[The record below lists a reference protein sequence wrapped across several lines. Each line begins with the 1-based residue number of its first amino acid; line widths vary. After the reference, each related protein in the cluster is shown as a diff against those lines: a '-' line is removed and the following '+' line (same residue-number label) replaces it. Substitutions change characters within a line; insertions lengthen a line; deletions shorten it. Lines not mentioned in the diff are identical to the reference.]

1 MALADAIAGLFGWRR
16 VVVYDHSVVAAAVQ
30 GMTPTDLYRRQPAL
44 RAVVSFLADNV
55 AGVPLKCYVRE
66 GDADRP
72 RDTESPL
79 ALLLSHP
86 GDGMTTFELIRATTA
101 DLKLWG
107 QALWYVHPSASA
119 PSGWAIRYVPWSW
132 VTNKETFD
140 GFTPTSYHVVN
151 PYTGIQSDLP
161 ADECVRFYGYHPG
174 GAMESAS
181 PIEALKDVLSEQ
193 ISAWEFRNGV
203 WRNGGRV
210 QQWISRPAN
219 VEWTPGA
226 RDRFAKSWKER
237 FSGKGG
243 TDTGGTPLLEDG
255 MRLETTQLNARE
267 AQWQEAT
274 RLAREDVAAV
284 YHVNPSQI
292 WHSESQTYA
301 SAKDNAR
308 ALYADTLAN
317 DFALIEQ
324 RVNAQL
330 VTMLGMDP
338 RRHYCEF
345 DLSAKLAASFE
356 EQAGVLQSSVGGPWM
371 TRNEARARMNMP
383 ALEGGD
389 ELIVPLN
396 VTEGGLAAPNDT
408 DPTRPRLNARPVG
421 YVLDGVLYAMPQA
434 GEKSLPAAD
443 VRVRPAG
450 GGVPPFGGRAVVRV
464 LSKARPEVE
473 QALSKVLTRFCNRQ
487 RDSYIGELAKL
498 GLTDTDLA
506 DAIMAIYDE
515 RSGTWLHDAIADL
528 YDCARTPMDAA
539 AMRSMALLGSD
550 PEVLDGDA
558 IAELVREVCLAHA
571 SAIARQARDDLAE
584 SAGTLGNPDAR
595 LVRTLVQDTFRTM
608 VEPNVETHASAMA
621 AYVANAGACEGA
633 RQSGADCLKEWVT
646 SRQNTRDSHAK
657 MDGQRVGIDDRFSN
671 GARWPHDI
679 GLSAAESC
687 NCRCRIELVSGEDR
701 ASGAHLKKVRREA
714 EEGTKSVN
722 LAWQEFKDKKTEER
736 YQETVGKV
744 IRSWSKDG
752 RIIASYYAKPEG
764 KELQA
769 ARALADAG
777 HVVEFLNTLGG
788 GQHPD
793 IRVDGVKADFKRIES
808 FDPNKVYVRIGD
820 CAKKADIA
828 VIDLMLDRVQ
838 LGDAIAKAKNA
849 INSGIIAEGN
859 VFIIDWHGN
868 ITVV

>member
-434 GEKSLPAAD
+434 GEKSLPAKDVHVEPVGGGAAPFGGEGAPVMLKSSSEPPEDLVDELAAAIKKFAERQSRRVLAD
-443 VRVRPAG
+443 LGRPEGKARKDAG
-450 GGVPPFGGRAVVRV
+450 GGYEWWWDY
-464 LSKARPEVE
+464 ARW
-473 QALSKVLTRFCNRQ
+473 NR
-487 RDSYIGELAKL
+487 ELADDL
-498 GLTDTDLA
+498 EPLFRRLA
-506 DAIMAIYDE
+506 DARGMAAMADIGEDVSSWDSRRVANFLRAMVKRRAELFNETTYQRLAAEVLEHEAGDPELITAAE
-515 RSGTWLHDAIADL
+515 RVFL
-528 YDCARTPMDAA
+528 DCLTTRAARGARTFATAVCGFATKEAVSQVYPHDTDRVRRTKTWRHHGSKNPRSSHA
-539 AMRSMALLGSD
+539 AMDG
-550 PEVLDGDA
+550 ETVGLD
-558 IAELVREVCLAHA
+558 E
-571 SAIARQARDDLAE
+571 
-584 SAGTLGNPDAR
+584 
-595 LVRTLVQDTFRTM
+595 
-608 VEPNVETHASAMA
+608 
-621 AYVANAGACEGA
+621 
-633 RQSGADCLKEWVT
+633 
-646 SRQNTRDSHAK
+646 
-657 MDGQRVGIDDRFSN
+657 RFSN
-671 GARWPHDI
+671 GADYPGDL
-679 GLSAAESC
+679 GLP
-687 NCRCRIELVSGEDR
+687 
-701 ASGAHLKKVRREA
+701 A
-714 EEGTKSVN
+714 EEAVN
-722 LAWQEFKDKKTEER
+722 CHCTMDVGVER
-736 YQETVGKV
+736 
-744 IRSWSKDG
+744 RD
-752 RIIASYYAKPEG
+752 
-764 KELQA
+764 
-769 ARALADAG
+769 
-777 HVVEFLNTLGG
+777 
-788 GQHPD
+788 
-793 IRVDGVKADFKRIES
+793 
-808 FDPNKVYVRIGD
+808 
-820 CAKKADIA
+820 
-828 VIDLMLDRVQ
+828 
-838 LGDAIAKAKNA
+838 
-849 INSGIIAEGN
+849 
-859 VFIIDWHGN
+859 
-868 ITVV
+868 